1 LLVTTCPKDHETL
14 WHIIC
19 ECPHPAL
26 AAARETTWSTT
37 TNIPSNVADLASNL
51 IQYSIQSP
59 LSPEVS
65 KNELVEL
72 AHLLSPA
79 GPAVDANE
87 KRFLMYWTLA
97 AAPWPASV
105 ADPLTQ
111 RLSFLLGKLFDSVY
125 APVSRV
131 RKLAD
136 AWLMGAETAIAR
148 IANAHHSALPDQLP
162 PQHNLDMPVLV

>member
-1 LLVTTCPKDHETL
+1 MASIL
-14 WHIIC
+14 
-19 ECPHPAL
+19 
-26 AAARETTWSTT
+26 
-37 TNIPSNVADLASNL
+37 SNVVDLASNL

-59 LSPEVS
+59 LSPVVS
-65 KNELVEL
+65 KNELAEL
-72 AHLLSPA
+72 AHQLSS

-105 ADPLTQ
+105 ADPSTQ

-136 AWLMGAETAIAR
+136 AWLMGAEIAIAR
-148 IANAHHSALPDQLP
+148 IANAHHIALPDLLP
-162 PQHNLDMPVLV
+162 PQHNLDLPVLV